1 MNFLLSGAD
10 GFIGKNLLNELLKQ
24 KGSVNCIVRNF
35 PKKKEIKNV
44 KYILHNISLDNAS
57 LFRDLP
63 QIDTLI
69 HLAWSKLDDYSD
81 KRHLDEELKIS
92 FQFINEAIEHGIK
105 NILVAG
111 TCFEYGNIEGEVK
124 EDFSPK
130 PINNYSL
137 AKDKLRKKIEFLKIK
152 KDFNLTWM
160 RIFYIYGE
168 NQSRNSIFEQLKNA
182 AKKKEKFFD
191 MSEGNQE
198 RDYSHVS
205 EIVSK
210 IAKLSYLNNDNGIV
224 NLCSGVPTKIRNLVQ
239 QWINEH
245 GWTIKPNYG
254 YYKYNK
260 DEPMAFWGSNKK
272 YNKLIQK

>member
-10 GFIGKNLLNELLKQ
+10 GFIGKELLNELTNQ
-24 KGSVNCIVRNF
+24 EGSVFCIVRNL
-35 PKKKEIKNV
+35 PEKKEIKNV
-44 KYILHNISLDNAS
+44 KYLSHSISLDNTS
-57 LFRDLP
+57 LFKDIP
-63 QIDTLI
+63 HIDTLI
-69 HLAWSKLDDYSD
+69 HLAWSNLDDYTD

-92 FQFINEAIEHGIK
+92 FQFIVEALEHGIK

-111 TCFEYGNIEGEVK
+111 TCFEYGKVEGQAK
-124 EDFSPK
+124 EHFNPQ

-137 AKDKLRKKIEFLKIK
+137 AKDQLRKKIEFLKIK

-182 AKKKEKFFD
+182 VKNKEKLFN
-191 MSEGNQE
+191 MSEGTQE

-205 EIVSK
+205 DIASK
-210 IAKLSYLNNDNGIV
+210 IARLSYLNNDNGIV
-224 NLCSGVPTKIRNLVQ
+224 NLCSGKPIKIRNLVQ
-239 QWINEH
+239 KWINDH

-254 YYKYNK
+254 YYKCNK
-260 DEPMAFWGSNKK
+260 DEPMSFWGSNAK
-272 YNKLIQK
+272 YNKLIQR